1 MTQDSVHP
9 YDERCVFMCVIRRF
23 ATALALT
30 LVLVSGQ
37 ENERPGTRHG
47 LGGDPDPK
55 LPDGRSQR
63 DAILKAE
70 HEKSLKDAEELVKLT
85 QDLRS
90 DLQNNDSHVLSVAT
104 LKKLDDIEKVTRRIR
119 GRMKR

>member
-1 MTQDSVHP
+1 M
-9 YDERCVFMCVIRRF
+9 ERCVFMYVIRRF
-23 ATALALT
+23 ATALALS

-37 ENERPGTRHG
+37 EYERPGTRPRVG
-47 LGGDPDPK
+47 ADEDPK

-85 QDLRS
+85 EDLRS

-119 GRMKR
+119 GRMKRY